1 MVVNGGVWWC
11 MVVVVVYGGVWW
23 WWWWCM
29 VVYGGVWWCM
39 VVVLVGS
46 GSGSGSA
53 SSAFI
58 AGRPQRRSPRKKN
71 PRRKESFVS
80 DNDSEDDSRLGKK
93 ARGSAGNASITSKK
107 DSVSRNP
114 VPVQS
119 LASVGLVINAATAGD
134 LHVGMKIEPSGETP
148 KTEVFDWFR
157 SNGHI
162 PFQRNSRRGYII
174 VHCDACSARCAIS
187 ANQSQPGW
195 YITTCTAEV
204 LQSTCTEAVLKVNKV
219 QGQGMVVYDGV

>member
-1 MVVNGGVWWC
+1 M
-11 MVVVVVYGGVWW
+11 VVYGGGGGV
-23 WWWWCM
+23 WWWCM

-46 GSGSGSA
+46 GSA

-58 AGRPQRRSPRKKN
+58 AGRPQRRGPRKKN

-80 DNDSEDDSRLGKK
+80 DNDGEDDSRLGKK

-119 LASVGLVINAATAGD
+119 LASVGHVINAATAGD

-162 PFQRNSRRGYII
+162 PFLRNSRRGYII
-174 VHCDACSARCAIS
+174 VDCVRVGCDAHCAIS

-195 YITTCTAEV
+195 YITICTAEV
-204 LQSTCTEAVLKVNKV
+204 LQSTCTEAVLQVHKV

>member
-1 MVVNGGVWWC
+1 